1 MALYAYEAFSKEG
14 KRVRGVL
21 DASSAAAVKEH
32 LSKQGL
38 FPISIAQASE
48 GARENLLQR
57 LLSRGVS
64 AKDKIL
70 FTKQFAVLLKSGI
83 PLLQAVELL
92 IEQFQGRLRSIL
104 VSVKDDIKEGTSLA
118 DALRKYPKVFD
129 TIYIQLVRAGEASG
143 KLESILERLTYYLER
158 QEEIRKKIKGA
169 LFMPILQL
177 VMAVGVIVL
186 LMIKMVPQMV
196 EVVQAQG
203 KQLPFATQ
211 LLKSISDFFV
221 AAYIPIG
228 IALII
233 FGAIF
238 FYWKRTPSGARTLD
252 IIKLH
257 IPLLNRLTRT
267 NAVVQFCYTLGILLE
282 SGVNLAEALDIVVKI
297 IDNSILAQTL
307 QEARDKII
315 KQGKIAQYLKQTQIF
330 PPIATYLIQT
340 GEDSGQLD
348 AMLLLV
354 ARNYEEEAAEL
365 TDTLTTLLQPITLV
379 FVAGVVGFIVM
390 ATILP
395 MMDIN
400 IQ

>member
-14 KRVRGVL
+14 KRVRGVQ

-38 FPISIAQASE
+38 FPISITLAQE
-48 GARENLLQR
+48 GARESFIQR
-57 LLSRGVS
+57 LISRGVS
-64 AKDKIL
+64 DKDRIL

-92 IEQFQGRLRSIL
+92 TEQFEGRLRSVLIA
-104 VSVKDDIKEGTSLA
+104 VKDDIKEGTSLA

-143 KLESILERLTYYLER
+143 KLESILERLSYYLER

-169 LFMPILQL
+169 LFMPIMQL
-177 VMAVGVIVL
+177 VLALAVVTL
-186 LMIKMVPQMV
+186 LMIFMVPQMV
-196 EVVQAQG
+196 EVVEAQG
-203 KQLPFATQ
+203 KPLPFATQ
-211 LLKSISDFFV
+211 LLKGISDFLV
-221 AAYIPIG
+221 AAYIPI
-228 IALII
+228 IIFLVI

-238 FYWKRTPSGARTLD
+238 FYWKRTPSGARIID

-257 IPLLNRLTRT
+257 IPILNRLTRT

-307 QEARDKII
+307 REARDKII
-315 KQGKIAQYLKQTQIF
+315 KQGKIAQYLKQTNVF

-354 ARNYEEEAAEL
+354 ARNYEEEAGEL
-365 TDTLTTLLQPITLV
+365 TDKLTTMLQPVTLV
-379 FVAGVVGFIVM
+379 LVAGVVGFIVM

-400 IQ
+400 VS